1 MSAKKDTRHVWPKW
15 VDWYHLT
22 CMREKKSTCDSL
34 NAETTDV
41 KFTVENILKVNQ
53 FLDDG
58 NDTNSNN
65 AKFESYSSTEIKMDE
80 WYLL

>member
-1 MSAKKDTRHVWPKW
+1 
-15 VDWYHLT
+15 
-22 CMREKKSTCDSL
+22 MREKKSTCDSL

-65 AKFESYSSTEIKMDE
+65 AKFESYSSTEIEMDE
-80 WYLL
+80 